1 MEYLFLDDTSLGK
14 IIMVHD
20 RSIVRW
26 LEIEKRN
33 AIVWS
38 FRKLANYQPSA
49 DA

>member
-1 MEYLFLDDTSLGK
+1 
-14 IIMVHD
+14 MVHD
-20 RSIVRW
+20 RSFVDGY
-26 LEIEKRN
+26 EIEKRN